1 MLTYIIR
8 RIILAI
14 PILFGVALISFLLV
28 YLAPGDPLGRFLTP
42 NVRPEV
48 LERLREIYG
57 LDKPLFEQFVGWISH
72 YVQVWDPLAWG
83 ISITHRRP
91 VLELIMERAPATLL
105 LMGTALA
112 VTVVVAVPLGMLAA
126 IKQYSVADKVVTT
139 FATIGYAMPS
149 FVLGTYLLYIG
160 AGWPGDFP
168 FRRMRSSRRRAGDP
182 LDIARQMVLPAA
194 SLAIQS
200 NPGWS

>member
-105 LMGTALA
+105 LMGTALFIG
-112 VTVVVAVPLGMLAA
+112 VYHLSDTYGQYGLLKKLASKNIPPF
-126 IKQYSVADKVVTT
+126 IKINTRK
-139 FATIGYAMPS
+139 
-149 FVLGTYLLYIG
+149 
-160 AGWPGDFP
+160 P
-168 FRRMRSSRRRAGDP
+168 FLSLHSK
-182 LDIARQMVLPAA
+182 IPA
-194 SLAIQS
+194 
-200 NPGWS
+200 